1 MLLQAG
7 EVNASVGFDETTK
20 GWAAQGGLREEQR
33 AKAKSKGQR
42 LHPACLT
49 LSPCAW
55 LFALGSLLFP
65 AQPAT
70 PLIGSRAAGDELD
83 KSSVALTRHFFE

>member
-20 GWAAQGGLREEQR
+20 GWAAKAALREEQI
-33 AKAKSKGQR
+33 AKSIEPR
-42 LHPACLT
+42 TTSCLPYA
-49 LSPCAW
+49 SPCVW
-55 LFALGSLLFP
+55 LFALGSMLFP

-70 PLIGSRAAGDELD
+70 PLISSRAAGDELD
-83 KSSVALTRHFFE
+83 EGSVALAGHLFE